1 MLMYDK
7 LSYWEKVTHLEN
19 IDYLVLGSGIVGL
32 NTAIALKQ
40 RQKHAKVVVLERGY
54 LPSGASTKNAGFACF
69 GSPSELLVDIDLMGE
84 EKTAELLKL
93 RWLGLQKLL
102 SNLGVS
108 NLDFEKCGSYD
119 LFRNSEIESFENA
132 VEQLPYLNAFIETHL
147 GLKECYSI
155 SEKPLNQ
162 GMQDLCGSIFNQH
175 EGSIHTGKMMLRLYQ
190 LALEFGVQ
198 VLHDSDVKGFCEK
211 GNTVEVETQ
220 WGTLTAA
227 QLLICT
233 NGLSQR
239 LLPDLDLKPARAQ
252 VLVTSPIQNLSL
264 NSTYHYDSGYYYFRV
279 VEGNRILI
287 GGARNQ
293 DFEGETT
300 ELIETS
306 EKIKSHIINLL
317 REVIIPNQ
325 HFQIDYE
332 WAGIMGVGS
341 EKMPLI
347 GSPSSRIHYAVRM
360 GGMGVA
366 MGSEIGVRL
375 AEWVFSKKC

>member
-1 MLMYDK
+1 MLLYDK

-32 NTAIALKQ
+32 TTAIEIKKCE
-40 RQKHAKVVVLERGY
+40 KHAKVVVLERGY
-54 LPSGASTKNAGFACF
+54 LPAGASTKNAGFACF
-69 GSPSELLVDIDLMGE
+69 GSPSELLTDIELMGE

-102 SNLGVS
+102 ANLVAENIEFS
-108 NLDFEKCGSYD
+108 PCGSYD
-119 LFRNSEIESFENA
+119 LFRKSELDNYQFILEK
-132 VEQLPYLNAFIETHL
+132 LPYLNKFIERNI
-147 GLKECYSI
+147 GLKDTYSVSDAPI
-155 SEKPLNQ
+155 QQ
-162 GMQDLCGSIFNQH
+162 GMKDLCGSVFNQH
-175 EGSIHTGKMMLRLYQ
+175 EGSIHTGKMMQSLYQ
-190 LALEFGVQ
+190 LAVETGVQ
-198 VLHDSDVKGFCEK
+198 VLHDMEVKRFWED
-211 GNTVEVETQ
+211 GNTAHVETQ
-220 WGTLTAA
+220 WGNVSAT

-233 NGLSQR
+233 NGLSQK
-239 LLPDLDLKPARAQ
+239 LLPKLDLKPARAQ
-252 VLVTSPIQNLSL
+252 VLVTSPIQDLKL

-279 VEGNRILI
+279 VDGNRILI

-300 ELIETS
+300 EVLETTAN
-306 EKIKSHIINLL
+306 IKQHIISLL
-317 REVIIPNQ
+317 REVIVPNSD
-325 HFQIDYE
+325 FEIAYE

-347 GSPSSRIHYAVRM
+347 GSHSHCIHYAVRM

-375 AEWVFSKKC
+375 SDRVAVK

>member
-32 NTAIALKQ
+32 STAIELKK
-40 RQKHAKVVVLERGY
+40 REKHAKVVVLERGY
-54 LPSGASTKNAGFACF
+54 LPAGASTKNAGFACF
-69 GSPSELLVDIDLMGE
+69 GSPSELLTDIELMGE

-102 SNLGVS
+102 ANLVAENIEFS
-108 NLDFEKCGSYD
+108 PCGSYD
-119 LFRNSEIESFENA
+119 LFRKSELENYQIILEKLA
-132 VEQLPYLNAFIETHL
+132 YLNAFIKKNI
-147 GLKECYSI
+147 GLKDTYSVSDAPI
-155 SEKPLNQ
+155 QQ
-162 GMQDLCGSIFNQH
+162 GMKDLCGSVFNQH
-175 EGSIHTGKMMLRLYQ
+175 EGSIHTGKMMQSLYQ
-190 LALEFGVQ
+190 LAVETGVQ
-198 VLHDSDVKGFCEK
+198 VLHDMDVKRFWED
-211 GNTVEVETQ
+211 GNAVHVETQ
-220 WGTLTAA
+220 YGNISAT
-227 QLLICT
+227 QLLICS
-233 NGLSQR
+233 NGLSQK
-239 LLPDLDLKPARAQ
+239 LLPELDLKPARAQ
-252 VLVTSPIQNLSL
+252 VLVTSPIQDLTL

-279 VEGNRILI
+279 VDGNRILI

-300 ELIETS
+300 EVLETTAN
-306 EKIKSHIINLL
+306 IKQHIINLL
-317 REVIIPNQ
+317 REVIVPNSY
-325 HFQIDYE
+325 FEIAYE

-347 GSPSSRIHYAVRM
+347 GSHSPRIHYAVRM

-375 AEWVFSKKC
+375 ADWVSVN

>member
-32 NTAIALKQ
+32 TAAIELKK
-40 RQKHAKVVVLERGY
+40 REKHAKVVVLERGY
-54 LPSGASTKNAGFACF
+54 LPAGASTKNAGFACF
-69 GSPSELLVDIDLMGE
+69 GSPSELLSDIALMGE

-102 SNLGVS
+102 ENLGEEQIEFS
-108 NLDFEKCGSYD
+108 PCGSYD
-119 LFRNSEIESFENA
+119 LFRKSELEDFQNILEK
-132 VEQLPYLNAFIETHL
+132 LTYLNAFIESNI
-147 GLKECYSI
+147 GLKDTYSVSDTPI
-155 SEKPLNQ
+155 QQ
-162 GMQDLCGSIFNQH
+162 GMDDLCGGVFNQH
-175 EGSIHTGKMMLRLYQ
+175 EGSIHTGKMMQRLYE
-190 LALEFGVQ
+190 LAVKTGVQ
-198 VLHDSDVKGFCEK
+198 VLHDMEVKRFWED
-211 GNTVEVETQ
+211 GNAVHVETQ
-220 WGTLTAA
+220 WGNVSAT

-233 NGLSQR
+233 NGLSKN
-239 LLPDLDLKPARAQ
+239 LLPDLDLNPARAQ
-252 VLVTSPIQNLSL
+252 VLVTSPIQDLKL

-279 VEGNRILI
+279 VDGNRILI

-300 ELIETS
+300 ELLETT

-317 REVIIPNQ
+317 RDVIIPNQ
-325 HFQIDYE
+325 DFKIDYE

-341 EKMPLI
+341 AKMPLI
-347 GSPSSRIHYAVRM
+347 GSYSPRIHYAVRM

-375 AEWVFSKKC
+375 AERVMHK

>member
-1 MLMYDK
+1 
-7 LSYWEKVTHLEN
+7 
-19 IDYLVLGSGIVGL
+19 
-32 NTAIALKQ
+32 
-40 RQKHAKVVVLERGY
+40 
-54 LPSGASTKNAGFACF
+54 
-69 GSPSELLVDIDLMGE
+69 
-84 EKTAELLKL
+84 
-93 RWLGLQKLL
+93 
-102 SNLGVS
+102 
-108 NLDFEKCGSYD
+108 
-119 LFRNSEIESFENA
+119 
-132 VEQLPYLNAFIETHL
+132 
-147 GLKECYSI
+147 
-155 SEKPLNQ
+155 
-162 GMQDLCGSIFNQH
+162 
-175 EGSIHTGKMMLRLYQ
+175 MMLRLYQ

-198 VLHDSDVKGFCEK
+198 VLHDSDVKGFWEK
-211 GNTVEVETQ
+211 GNSVEVETQ
-220 WGTLTAA
+220 WGTLKAA

-347 GSPSSRIHYAVRM
+347 GSHSSRIHYAVRM

>member
-1 MLMYDK
+1 MMLYDK

-32 NTAIALKQ
+32 TTAIEIKK
-40 RQKHAKVVVLERGY
+40 REKHAKVLVLERGY

-69 GSPSELLVDIDLMGE
+69 GSPSELLSDIELMGE

-93 RWLGLQKLL
+93 RWLGMQKLL
-102 SNLGVS
+102 ANLGAEQIE
-108 NLDFEKCGSYD
+108 FAACGSYD
-119 LFRNSEIESFENA
+119 LFRISEFESYQKILEK
-132 VEQLPYLNAFIETHL
+132 LPYLNKFVETHI
-147 GLKECYSI
+147 GLKDTYSI
-155 SEKPLNQ
+155 SDVPDQQ
-162 GMQDLCGSIFNQH
+162 GMKDLCGSIFNQH
-175 EGSIHTGKMMLRLYQ
+175 EGSIHTGKMMQSLYQ
-190 LALEFGVQ
+190 LAVETGVQ
-198 VLHDSDVKGFCEK
+198 VLHDMGVKRFWED
-211 GNTVEVETQ
+211 GNAARVETQ
-220 WGTLTAA
+220 WGNISAA

-233 NGLSQR
+233 NGLSQK
-239 LLPDLDLKPARAQ
+239 LLPELDLKPARAQ
-252 VLVTSPIQNLSL
+252 VLVTSPILDLKL

-300 ELIETS
+300 EVLETTAI
-306 EKIKSHIINLL
+306 IKQHIINLL
-317 REVIIPNQ
+317 HDVIVPNSD
-325 HFQIDYE
+325 FQIAYE

-347 GSPSSRIHYAVRM
+347 GSHSPRIHYAVRM

-375 AEWVFSKKC
+375 ADRVSVN